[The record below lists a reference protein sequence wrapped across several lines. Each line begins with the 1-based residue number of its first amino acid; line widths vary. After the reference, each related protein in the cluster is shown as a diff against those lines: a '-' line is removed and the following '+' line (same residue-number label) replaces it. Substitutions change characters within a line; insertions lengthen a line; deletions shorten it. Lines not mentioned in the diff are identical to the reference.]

1 MRRWLIELLKS
12 ETILIVASI
21 LALVSC
27 FIVPPDAG
35 YKDYVHMS
43 TISQLSCLM
52 LVVCGFQ
59 RIGVF
64 RIIGSRLLHHV
75 NTARGL
81 VITLIAMTYFSA
93 MLITNDV
100 ALVTFV
106 PFAIA
111 VLIMANMEDK
121 AVLVGALM
129 TIGANVGSMLTPIGN
144 AHNLYLKALTGMPA
158 SEMIGIMAPY
168 SATAAVMLV
177 IISCVVFG
185 KQPVSEFQS
194 LDGTGIEQGV
204 LAPESGKH
212 QPDEIRIT
220 GYGAGYGGWRTIV
233 YTLLFVVCLLAVSDF
248 VPLWAMCVI
257 VFAAFLICDRKVF
270 KNVDWGL
277 PLTFCMFFIFIG
289 NMKRVPEFYQLARSL
304 VGGHPLE
311 VAVAS
316 SQVISNVPTT
326 ILLSGFCDQW
336 RDLIIGTNL
345 GGMGTLIASMASLI
359 SYKNVVR
366 QYPHKKGRYLA
377 VYSAVNVL
385 FLAVLLT
392 LSWIIE
398 PSFWAQPS
406 PPR

>member
-1 MRRWLIELLKS
+1 MRRLVVKVLKN
-12 ETILIVASI
+12 ETILVVASV

-27 FIVPPDAG
+27 FIVPPDREYAG
-35 YKDYVHMS
+35 YIHAS
-43 TISQLSCLM
+43 TISQLICLM
-52 LVVCGFQ
+52 IVVCGFQ

-64 RIIGSRLLHHV
+64 RIIGSRLLEHV
-75 NTARGL
+75 GSLRGL
-81 VITLIAMTYFSA
+81 VVTLVALTYFSA

-106 PFAIA
+106 PFAVA
-111 VLIMANMEDK
+111 VLLMADMGERT
-121 AVLVGALM
+121 VLVVTLM

-158 SEMIGIMAPY
+158 GEMMGIMAPY
-168 SATAAVMLV
+168 SVCAVVLLLIV
-177 IISCVVFG
+177 IYFAFP
-185 KQPVSEFQS
+185 KLPVSE
-194 LDGTGIEQGV
+194 LNNLETGV
-204 LAPESGKH
+204 LAPEQSKH

-220 GYGAGYGGWRTIV
+220 GYGAGYGGWRTVV
-233 YTLLFVVCLLAVSDF
+233 YALLFVVCLLAVSDF
-248 VPLWAMCVI
+248 IPLWVMCVVVVATFLFTDRR
-257 VFAAFLICDRKVF
+257 VFRY
-270 KNVDWGL
+270 VDWGL

-289 NMKRVPEFYQLARSL
+289 NMKRVPEFYELARSL

-311 VAVAS
+311 VAVGS

-398 PSFWAQPS
+398 PSL
-406 PPR
+406 

>member
-1 MRRWLIELLKS
+1 MRRWLINVAKN
-12 ETILIVASI
+12 ETILIVAAI
-21 LALVSC
+21 LALISC
-27 FIVPPDAG
+27 FIVPPDAD
-35 YKDYVHMS
+35 YKSYIHAS
-43 TISQLSCLM
+43 TISQLICLM
-52 LVVCGFQ
+52 IVVCGFQ

-64 RIIGSRLLHHV
+64 RIIGSRLLEKV
-75 NTARGL
+75 STMRGL
-81 VITLIAMTYFSA
+81 VITLVALTFFSA
-93 MLITNDV
+93 MFITNDV

-106 PFAIA
+106 PFAVA
-111 VLIMANMEDK
+111 VLIMAGQEDK
-121 AVLVGALM
+121 TILVVTLM

-144 AHNLYLKALTGMPA
+144 AHNLYLKALTGMPTM
-158 SEMIGIMAPY
+158 EFLGIMAPY
-168 SATAAVMLV
+168 SGTAAVLLV
-177 IISCVVFG
+177 IVISVVFG
-185 KQPVSEFQS
+185 GKPVGDLGDLE
-194 LDGTGIEQGV
+194 TGV
-204 LAPESGKH
+204 LAPERNKH

-233 YTLLFVVCLLAVSDF
+233 YSLLFIVCLLAVSD
-248 VPLWAMCVI
+248 VIPLWVMCVI
-257 VFAAFLICDRKVF
+257 VVVVFLFTDRRVF
-270 KNVDWGL
+270 KYVDWGL

-289 NMKRVPEFYQLARSL
+289 
-304 VGGHPLE
+304 
-311 VAVAS
+311 
-316 SQVISNVPTT
+316 NVPTT

-398 PSFWAQPS
+398 PSL
-406 PPR
+406 

>member
-1 MRRWLIELLKS
+1 MWRLVVKVLKN
-12 ETILIVASI
+12 ETILVVASV

-27 FIVPPDAG
+27 FIVPPDREYAG
-35 YKDYVHMS
+35 YIHAS
-43 TISQLSCLM
+43 TISQLICLM
-52 LVVCGFQ
+52 IVVCGFQ

-64 RIIGSRLLHHV
+64 RIIGSRLLEHV
-75 NTARGL
+75 GSLRGL
-81 VITLIAMTYFSA
+81 VVTLVALTYFSA

-106 PFAIA
+106 PFAVA
-111 VLIMANMEDK
+111 VLLMADMGERT
-121 AVLVGALM
+121 VLVVTLM

-158 SEMIGIMAPY
+158 GEMMGIMAPY
-168 SATAAVMLV
+168 SVCAVVLLLIV
-177 IISCVVFG
+177 IYFAFP
-185 KQPVSEFQS
+185 KLPVSE
-194 LDGTGIEQGV
+194 LNNLETGV
-204 LAPESGKH
+204 LAPERSKH

-220 GYGAGYGGWRTIV
+220 GYGAGYGGWRTVV
-233 YTLLFVVCLLAVSDF
+233 YALLFVVCLLAVSDF
-248 VPLWAMCVI
+248 IPLWVMCMVVVATFLFTDRR
-257 VFAAFLICDRKVF
+257 VFRY
-270 KNVDWGL
+270 VDWGL

-289 NMKRVPEFYQLARSL
+289 NMKRVPEFYQLAQSL
-304 VGGHPLE
+304 VSGHPLE
-311 VAVAS
+311 VAVVS

-377 VYSAVNVL
+377 VYSVVNVL

-398 PSFWAQPS
+398 PSL
-406 PPR
+406 

>member
-194 LDGTGIEQGV
+194 LDGTDIEQGV

-233 YTLLFVVCLLAVSDF
+233 YTLLFVVCLLAVSGF

-398 PSFWAQPS
+398 PSF
-406 PPR
+406 

>member
-1 MRRWLIELLKS
+1 MRRWLINVAKN
-12 ETILIVASI
+12 ETILIVAAI
-21 LALVSC
+21 LALISC
-27 FIVPPDAG
+27 FIVPPDAD
-35 YKDYVHMS
+35 YKSYIHAS
-43 TISQLSCLM
+43 TISQLICLM
-52 LVVCGFQ
+52 IVVCGFQ

-64 RIIGSRLLHHV
+64 RIIGSRLLEKV
-75 NTARGL
+75 STMRGL
-81 VITLIAMTYFSA
+81 VITLVALTFFSA
-93 MLITNDV
+93 MFITNDV

-106 PFAIA
+106 PFAVA
-111 VLIMANMEDK
+111 VL
-121 AVLVGALM
+121 
-129 TIGANVGSMLTPIGN
+129 
-144 AHNLYLKALTGMPA
+144 
-158 SEMIGIMAPY
+158 
-168 SATAAVMLV
+168 LV
-177 IISCVVFG
+177 IVISVVFG
-185 KQPVSEFQS
+185 GKPVGDLGDLE
-194 LDGTGIEQGV
+194 TGV
-204 LAPESGKH
+204 LAPERNKH

-233 YTLLFVVCLLAVSDF
+233 YSLLFIVCLLAVSD
-248 VPLWAMCVI
+248 VIPLWVMCVI
-257 VFAAFLICDRKVF
+257 VVVVFLFTDRRVF
-270 KNVDWGL
+270 KYVDWGL

-289 NMKRVPEFYQLARSL
+289 NMKRVPEFYELARSL

-311 VAVAS
+311 VAVGS

-398 PSFWAQPS
+398 PSL
-406 PPR
+406 

>member
-1 MRRWLIELLKS
+1 MRRWLLNIAKN
-12 ETILIVASI
+12 ETILIVATM
-21 LALVSC
+21 LALISC
-27 FIVPPDAG
+27 FIVPPDADYKG
-35 YKDYVHMS
+35 YIHAG
-43 TISQLSCLM
+43 TISQLVCLM

-64 RIIGSRLLHHV
+64 RIIGSRLLERV
-75 NTARGL
+75 STMRGL
-81 VITLIAMTYFSA
+81 VLTLVALTFFSA

-106 PFAIA
+106 PFAVA
-111 VLIMANMEDK
+111 VLIMAGQGD
-121 AVLVGALM
+121 ATIFVVTLM

-144 AHNLYLKALTGMPA
+144 AHNLYLKSLTGMPTL
-158 SEMIGIMAPY
+158 EFIGIMAPY
-168 SATAAVMLV
+168 SAVAALLLV
-177 IISCVVFG
+177 VVTTMAFG
-185 KQPVSEFQS
+185 RQEVGALGDLE
-194 LDGTGIEQGV
+194 TGV
-204 LAPESGKH
+204 LAPERGKH

-220 GYGAGYGGWRTIV
+220 GYGAGYGGWRTV
-233 YTLLFVVCLLAVSDF
+233 AYMLLFGVCLLAVSD
-248 VPLWAMCVI
+248 VIPLWAMCVI
-257 VFAAFLICDRKVF
+257 VVGVFLITDRRVF
-270 KNVDWGL
+270 RYVDWGL

-289 NMKRVPEFYQLARSL
+289 NMKRVPEFYALAGSL

-366 QYPHKKGRYLA
+366 QYPDRKGRYLA
-377 VYSAVNVL
+377 IYSAVNVL
-385 FLAVLLT
+385 FLVVLVG

-398 PSFWAQPS
+398 
-406 PPR
+406 

>member
-1 MRRWLIELLKS
+1 M
-12 ETILIVASI
+12 
-21 LALVSC
+21 
-27 FIVPPDAG
+27 
-35 YKDYVHMS
+35 
-43 TISQLSCLM
+43 
-52 LVVCGFQ
+52 
-59 RIGVF
+59 F
-64 RIIGSRLLHHV
+64 RIIGSRLLQHV
-75 NTARGL
+75 STARGL

-185 KQPVSEFQS
+185 EQPVSEFQS
-194 LDGTGIEQGV
+194 LDGTRIEQGV

-233 YTLLFVVCLLAVSDF
+233 YTLLFVVCLLAVSGF

-257 VFAAFLICDRKVF
+257 VVAAFLICRPASVF
-270 KNVDWGL
+270 KIRGL
-277 PLTFCMFFIFIG
+277 GTAAHLLHVLHLHRQHEARA
-289 NMKRVPEFYQLARSL
+289 RVLPAGALAGRRPSAGGGGRRPARSSAMCP
-304 VGGHPLE
+304 PL
-311 VAVAS
+311 
-316 SQVISNVPTT
+316 

-398 PSFWAQPS
+398 PSF
-406 PPR
+406 